1 MTKEEFIE
9 SMVESSWEDYK
20 FVNQVLYEFY
30 ENQVKDM
37 SNIEFK
43 EYLKELGYE

>member
-9 SMVESSWEDYK
+9 GMVESTEDYK
-20 FVNQVLYEFY
+20 FINQVLYEFY

-43 EYLKELGYE
+43 EYLEELGYE